1 MTILRGF
8 KNLEGLIITINTTK
22 NMSDFF
28 KNIWEKLK
36 AFGKEA
42 GYFLSSRI
50 FLIDFGKM
58 LLIVGGLL
66 FMIFWMMKCYSRHG
80 NAVKVGDYVGKNVK
94 EVIRNAENDGFDI
107 VVTDSL
113 YREGFAADLVLEQN
127 PLPNAKVKEGRTI
140 YLKIT
145 KAAGDL
151 VTLPDIAG
159 RDEIGF
165 YTENLKNIG
174 VKVGKIDTILN
185 ADLAD
190 GTITAVSVRGR
201 DVTNELQFGTVK
213 VPQGSAVDFVVS
225 KRESDLSVVPN
236 FDGLTADMYSLML
249 DASGFKIGTIYADPS
264 VTNQNL
270 AKVYRV
276 VPAPRDTIKKGTAV
290 DIYVR
295 E

>member
-1 MTILRGF
+1 
-8 KNLEGLIITINTTK
+8 
-22 NMSDFF
+22 MSDFF

-42 GYFLSSRI
+42 GYFLSSRV

-80 NAVKVGDYVGKNVK
+80 DAVKVGDYVGKNVK
-94 EVIRNAENDGFDI
+94 EVIRNAESNGFEI

-113 YREGFAADLVLEQN
+113 YKEGFAADLVVEQN
-127 PLPNAKVKEGRTI
+127 PFPNAKVKEGRTI

-151 VTLPDIAG
+151 VALPDIAG

-165 YTENLKNIG
+165 YTENLKMLG
-174 VKVGKIDTILN
+174 VKVGTVDTILD

-190 GTITAVSVRGR
+190 GTIKAVFVRGR

-213 VPQGSAVDFVVS
+213 VPQGSAVDFAISRPVS
-225 KRESDLSVVPN
+225 DKAAIPD
-236 FDGLTADMYSLML
+236 FDGMTADQYDFLLGSVGLKL
-249 DASGFKIGTIYADPS
+249 GTVYADPS

-270 AKVYRV
+270 AKVYRT
-276 VPAPRDTIKKGTAV
+276 VPAALDTVKKGTAI

>member
-1 MTILRGF
+1 
-8 KNLEGLIITINTTK
+8 
-22 NMSDFF
+22 MSDFF

-42 GYFLSSRI
+42 GYFLSSRV

-58 LLIVGGLL
+58 LLIIGGFL
-66 FMIFWMMKCYSRHG
+66 FLIFWGMKCYSRHG
-80 NAVKVGDYVGKNVK
+80 DTVKVGNYVGKNVK
-94 EVIRNAENDGFDI
+94 EIIREAENDGFEI

-151 VTLPDIAG
+151 VVLPDIAG

-165 YTENLKNIG
+165 YTQNLTMLG
-174 VKVGKIDTILN
+174 VKVGIIDTVLN

-190 GTITAVSVRGR
+190 GTITEVRVRGQN
-201 DVTNELQFGTVK
+201 VTNELQFGTVK
-213 VPQGSAVDFVVS
+213 VPQGSSVDFTVS
-225 KRESDLSVVPN
+225 RRESDEAVVPD
-236 FDGLTADMYSLML
+236 FEGMTADMYSVML
-249 DASGFKIGTIYADPS
+249 DGSGLKLGTIHADPS

-276 VPAPRDTIKKGTAV
+276 VPMMGDTVRKGIAV

>member
-1 MTILRGF
+1 MTDFLKNTWERLR
-8 KNLEGLIITINTTK
+8 
-22 NMSDFF
+22 
-28 KNIWEKLK
+28 

-42 GYFLSSRI
+42 GYFLSSRV

-58 LLIVGGLL
+58 LLIIGGLL
-66 FMIFWMMKCYSRHG
+66 FLMFWLMKCYSGHG
-80 NAVKVGDYVGKNVK
+80 ESVKVGAYVGKNVK
-94 EVIRNAENDGFDI
+94 EVIRWAKSDGFDI
-107 VVTDSL
+107 EVTDSI

-127 PLPNAKVKEGRTI
+127 PLPSARVKEGRTI

-151 VTLPDIAG
+151 VALPDIAG

-165 YTENLKNIG
+165 YSQNLMMLG
-174 VKVGKIDTILN
+174 VKVGKIDTILD

-190 GTITAVSVRGR
+190 GTIKQVFIRGK
-201 DVTNELQFGTVK
+201 DVTNDLQFGTVK

-225 KRESDLSVVPN
+225 KRQSDEALVPPFEN
-236 FDGLTADMYSLML
+236 MTADQYDFLLSTVGLRL
-249 DASGFKIGTIYADPS
+249 GAVQADPS
-264 VTNQNL
+264 VTNQNV
-270 AKVYRV
+270 AKVYKTE
-276 VPAPRDTIKKGTAV
+276 PEAGATIKKGTAV

>member
-1 MTILRGF
+1 
-8 KNLEGLIITINTTK
+8 
-22 NMSDFF
+22 MSDFF
-28 KNIWEKLK
+28 KDIWEKLK

-42 GYFLSSRI
+42 GYFLSSRV

-80 NAVKVGDYVGKNVK
+80 DAVKVGDYVGKNVK
-94 EVIRNAENDGFDI
+94 EVIRNAENDGFEI

-113 YREGFAADLVLEQN
+113 YKEGFAADLVVEQT
-127 PLPNAKVKEGRTI
+127 PLANAKVKEGRTI

-165 YTENLKNIG
+165 YTENLKMLG
-174 VKVGKIDTILN
+174 VKVGKIDTFLN

-190 GTITAVSVRGR
+190 GTITAVLVRGR

-213 VPQGSAVDFVVS
+213 VPQGSAVDFHVS
-225 KRESDLSVVPN
+225 QSISDQAAVPD
-236 FDGLTADMYSLML
+236 FDGMTADQYDFLL
-249 DASGFKIGTIYADPS
+249 GTVGLKLGTIHADPS

-270 AKVYRV
+270 AKVYRI
-276 VPAPRDTIKKGTAV
+276 VPAALDTVKKGTAI

>member
-1 MTILRGF
+1 
-8 KNLEGLIITINTTK
+8 
-22 NMSDFF
+22 MSDFF

-36 AFGKEA
+36 AFGREA

-80 NAVKVGDYVGKNVK
+80 DAVKVGDYVGKNVK
-94 EVIRNAENDGFDI
+94 EVIRNAENDGFEI
-107 VVTDSL
+107 VITDSL
-113 YREGFAADLVLEQN
+113 YREGFAADLVVEQN

-165 YTENLKNIG
+165 YTENLKLLG
-174 VKVGKIDTILN
+174 VKVGKIDTVLN

-190 GTITAVSVRGR
+190 GTITAVIVRGR

-213 VPQGSAVDFVVS
+213 VPQGSSVDFTVS
-225 KRESDLSVVPN
+225 KPISDLAGVPD
-236 FDGLTADMYSLML
+236 FDGMTADQYDFLLGSVGLKL
-249 DASGFKIGTIYADPS
+249 GTIHADPT

-270 AKVYRV
+270 AKVYRT
-276 VPAPRDTIKKGTAV
+276 VPAALDTVKKGTAV

>member
-1 MTILRGF
+1 
-8 KNLEGLIITINTTK
+8 
-22 NMSDFF
+22 MSDFF

-36 AFGKEA
+36 VFGKEA

-80 NAVKVGDYVGKNVK
+80 DAVKVGDYVGKNVK
-94 EVIRNAENDGFDI
+94 EVIRNAESNGFEV

-151 VTLPDIAG
+151 VVLPDIAG
-159 RDEIGF
+159 RDAIGF
-165 YTENLKNIG
+165 YTDNLKLLG
-174 VKVGKIDTILN
+174 VKIGKIDTILN

-190 GTITAVSVRGR
+190 GTITAVFVRGR

-213 VPQGSAVDFVVS
+213 VPQGSSVDFTVS
-225 KRESDLSVVPN
+225 KPVSDEAPVPD
-236 FDGLTADMYSLML
+236 FEGMTADQYDFLLGSVGLKL
-249 DASGFKIGTIYADPS
+249 GAVHADPS

-270 AKVYRV
+270 AKVYRI
-276 VPAPRDTIKKGTAV
+276 VPPVGELIKKGTAV

>member
-1 MTILRGF
+1 MT
-8 KNLEGLIITINTTK
+8 
-22 NMSDFF
+22 DFF

-36 AFGKEA
+36 EFGRET
-42 GYFLSSRI
+42 GYFLSSRV

-58 LLIVGGLL
+58 LLILGGLL
-66 FMIFWMMKCYSRHG
+66 FMIFWTMKCYSRHG
-80 NAVKVGDYVGKNVK
+80 DAVKVGSYVGKNVK
-94 EVIRNAENDGFDI
+94 EVIRTAENDGFEI
-107 VVTDSL
+107 IITDSL

-127 PLPNAKVKEGRTI
+127 PLANAYVKEGRTI

-165 YTENLKNIG
+165 YSQNLAMLG
-174 VKVGKIDTILN
+174 VKVGKIDTVLD

-190 GTITAVSVRGR
+190 GTIKAVFIRGQ
-201 DVTNELQFGTVK
+201 DKTNELQYGTVK
-213 VPQGSAVDFVVS
+213 VPQGSSVDFTIS
-225 KRESDLSVVPN
+225 KRESDDTIVPEFEN
-236 FDGLTADMYSLML
+236 MTSDQYDFLLGAAELKL
-249 DASGFKIGTIYADPS
+249 GTIHADPS

-270 AKVYRV
+270 AKVYRTE
-276 VPAPRDTIKKGTAV
+276 PAAGATLKKGSAV